1 MRFRSCNDQFD
12 ATQFKKSDS
21 VPYYLTILKTGIL
34 PSNSFLTS
42 LVIYNAFKIVVKQ
55 QGIVLSGEDRKYK
68 KTRGEK
74 NNKERA
80 RVIRMAILKQ
90 IRGTSLVAQWL
101 RFRAYN
107 AGDTGLNFGW
117 GTKIPYARGTVKN
130 K

>member
-1 MRFRSCNDQFD
+1 MI
-12 ATQFKKSDS
+12 
-21 VPYYLTILKTGIL
+21 ILKTGIL

-42 LVIYNAFKIVVKQ
+42 LVIYNAFKIIVKQ

-90 IRGTSLVAQWL
+90 NRGNSLVAQWL
-101 RFRAYN
+101 RLS
-107 AGDTGLNFGW
+107 TL
-117 GTKIPYARGTVKN
+117 IEC
-130 K
+130 